1 MSNYLGKTDASE
13 EIPSWN
19 DLKRIYKKSIR
30 GNNGPPTRVRSNAQD
45 ATYKIQTKV
54 FIIRAKVFHVS
65 KTQRGHLAEDA
76 LGKVD

>member
-30 GNNGPPTRVRSNAQD
+30 GNNGHPTCVRSNAQD
-45 ATYKIQTKV
+45 ATKFKRKCSV
-54 FIIRAKVFHVS
+54 IRAKVFHVS

-76 LGKVD
+76 FGKVD